1 MARNEWINGY
11 LEAILDAGSSR
22 NGLRVVE
29 DGDEKSNSNNN
40 GNRRRRFIEGKV
52 RIGRLEEK
60 EKEEKV
66 FNPTKYFV
74 EEVVNSFDESDLHR
88 TWIKVCSSLLF
99 LTYFFNSIIICL
111 FLFFPNFFLSFLI
124 T

>member
-1 MARNEWINGY
+1 MAGNEWINGY

-29 DGDEKSNSNNN
+29 DGDEKSNSKNN
-40 GNRRRRFIEGKV
+40 GSRRRRFVEGKV

-60 EKEEKV
+60 EKEKEEV

-88 TWIKVCSSLLF
+88 TWIKVCSLLLLSPIF
-99 LTYFFNSIIICL
+99 SI
-111 FLFFPNFFLSFLI
+111 P
-124 T
+124 